1 MTATHG
7 ALIPQVGKCKPLM
20 AQRQGRSM
28 TITHSVQLLP
38 RPSVRKSKGR
48 SRPTRPRRRQKGDAV
63 KGDRIEVLI
72 DVGSGVKTF
81 EVVAS
86 RAGRRLEVSVS
97 RGTVEISELTR
108 TAQPV
113 RTARFMASRVVALVE
128 YPASDIA
135 PSPE

>member
-1 MTATHG
+1 VSHG
-7 ALIPQVGKCKPLM
+7 LSSGA
-20 AQRQGRSM
+20 
-28 TITHSVQLLP
+28 
-38 RPSVRKSKGR
+38 RKGTKL
-48 SRPTRPRRRQKGDAV
+48 
-63 KGDRIEVLI
+63 KGDRIEVLV

-97 RGTVEISELTR
+97 RGTVEVAELTR

-128 YPASDIA
+128 YPAADIQRSQPGDRQA
-135 PSPE
+135 DDTATLSTSKEKGGPADRSRV